1 MANIRAIANG
11 NWSNTSTWFGDV
23 LPTSAD
29 DVFANGF
36 TVTIDGSFTVLSIRN
51 TAGTGIVAEGSFV
64 FANLGSLTCTDTLY
78 SQGGTNHL
86 LVFSLSSGDSATLN
100 SFVSGGNK
108 TILHSGTGS
117 FTINGNIQN
126 FAASTWTTVQI
137 TGAGTLNIYGNLT
150 QGNAVSF
157 GVLPRTLLITSP
169 NTTIFVQGN
178 IFGALDGYNPPKNLG
193 TIAIDNTASST
204 NLTVVGNVYAG
215 SSFANRASN
224 CAGINVDAFSTINI
238 TGDLIGGN
246 AVGSPH
252 NSVAVRANSTCT
264 LNVTG
269 NVISGSGFPAINANG
284 SMTFSCVGNVT
295 SNTNQPAIFNS
306 GSPSSISLLGIT
318 TSGIGSATVSGLI
331 TTLVIVR
338 GNVVNTGTYAAIY
351 AGRIVINDNVTSW
364 QFKDST
370 NTITRTLYTAGV
382 ALGNPATSNVR
393 FGTTYGASGELT
405 GTMRVPSAI
414 NVLQGVEVD
423 NTVGTLLMTPAQ
435 CWNYLI
441 SSGFVANSI
450 GERLQNVSTV
460 ATTGSQIASY
470 NS

>member
-178 IFGALDGYNPPKNLG
+178 IF
-193 TIAIDNTASST
+193 
-204 NLTVVGNVYAG
+204 
-215 SSFANRASN
+215 
-224 CAGINVDAFSTINI
+224 
-238 TGDLIGGN
+238 
-246 AVGSPH
+246 
-252 NSVAVRANSTCT
+252 
-264 LNVTG
+264 
-269 NVISGSGFPAINANG
+269 
-284 SMTFSCVGNVT
+284 
-295 SNTNQPAIFNS
+295 
-306 GSPSSISLLGIT
+306 
-318 TSGIGSATVSGLI
+318 
-331 TTLVIVR
+331 
-338 GNVVNTGTYAAIY
+338 
-351 AGRIVINDNVTSW
+351 
-364 QFKDST
+364 
-370 NTITRTLYTAGV
+370 
-382 ALGNPATSNVR
+382 
-393 FGTTYGASGELT
+393 
-405 GTMRVPSAI
+405 
-414 NVLQGVEVD
+414 
-423 NTVGTLLMTPAQ
+423 
-435 CWNYLI
+435 
-441 SSGFVANSI
+441 
-450 GERLQNVSTV
+450 
-460 ATTGSQIASY
+460 
-470 NS
+470 